1 MAKVVIVDQND
12 SEVFL
17 KDYTELKYEDIYRV
31 SALWLTDQNTGD
43 CLMTQRKWTKHNDP
57 GKWMAA
63 ASGTIEDGESY
74 DENIVHEIE
83 EEIGLTNLKLTKAV
97 KEFIDDGQH
106 KFFVQWYTAQVD
118 KTQVT
123 IKIQEEEVETFAWVS
138 INQLLREVADNPEKF
153 VPSLQNSLKVL
164 GVLNA

>member
-12 SEVFL
+12 SEVSL